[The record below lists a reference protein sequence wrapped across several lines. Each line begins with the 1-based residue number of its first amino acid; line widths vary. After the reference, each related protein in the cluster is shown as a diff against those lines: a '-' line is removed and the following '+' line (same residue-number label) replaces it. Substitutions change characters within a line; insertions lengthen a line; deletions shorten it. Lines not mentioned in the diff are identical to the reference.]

1 MNMSDHDDDHELVVQ
16 YPTNEKKSI
25 ANRIVS
31 TLKTIFHEITFGV
44 GTWGAMRPMFTA
56 VLAGIPFLF
65 LGQHFNKEHAKARDW
80 TLFKFLLHSPLSFGL
95 DFGYSPYLMHGK
107 PQPVLLQVQ
116 TKAAIIGQ

>member
-65 LGQHFNKEHAKARDW
+65 LGQHFNKEHGKARDW
-80 TLFKFLLHSPLSFGL
+80 TLLQIPLALTVVLWIGL
-95 DFGYSPYLMHGK
+95 WLFSIFDAWKTATGIVATSN
-107 PQPVLLQVQ
+107 
-116 TKAAIIGQ
+116 

>member
-1 MNMSDHDDDHELVVQ
+1 MSDHDDDHELVVQ

-25 ANRIVS
+25 TNRIVS

-65 LGQHFNKEHAKARDW
+65 LGQHFNKEHGKARDW
-80 TLFKFLLHSPLSFGL
+80 TLLQIPLALTVVLWIGL
-95 DFGYSPYLMHGK
+95 WLFSIFDAWKTATGIVATSN
-107 PQPVLLQVQ
+107 
-116 TKAAIIGQ
+116 

>member
-25 ANRIVS
+25 TNRFVS

-65 LGQHFNKEHAKARDW
+65 LGQHFNKEHGKARDW
-80 TLFKFLLHSPLSFGL
+80 TLLQIPLALTVVLWIGL
-95 DFGYSPYLMHGK
+95 WLFSIFDAWKTATGIVATSN
-107 PQPVLLQVQ
+107 
-116 TKAAIIGQ
+116 

>member
-25 ANRIVS
+25 TNRIVS

-65 LGQHFNKEHAKARDW
+65 LGQHFNKEHGKARDW
-80 TLFKFLLHSPLSFGL
+80 TLLQIPLALTVVLWIGL
-95 DFGYSPYLMHGK
+95 WLFSIFDAWKTATGIVATSN
-107 PQPVLLQVQ
+107 
-116 TKAAIIGQ
+116 

>member
-16 YPTNEKKSI
+16 YPTNQKKSI
-25 ANRIVS
+25 TNRIVS

-65 LGQHFNKEHAKARDW
+65 LGQHFNKEHGKARDW
-80 TLFKFLLHSPLSFGL
+80 TLLQIPLALTVVLWIGL
-95 DFGYSPYLMHGK
+95 WLFSIFDAWKTATGIVATSN
-107 PQPVLLQVQ
+107 
-116 TKAAIIGQ
+116 